1 MAKKG
6 NRSNGVVKGLK
17 VMQRRG
23 NSSNM
28 VDIDSEPFRPL
39 LSTIITGWIALV
51 AEKELE
57 VVGQKRRQESIPIEA
72 RDQKTKKMENQS
84 GINQNQLQRARD
96 L

>member
-39 LSTIITGWIALV
+39 LSTIITGWIALA

-57 VVGQKRRQESIPIEA
+57 VVGQKEGRKVSLSRPETRRRRKWKIKVE
-72 RDQKTKKMENQS
+72 
-84 GINQNQLQRARD
+84 
-96 L
+96 